1 MKKFLILTA
10 AAVAVFASCA
20 KTIDH
25 TRNTGPGDA
34 ISFGVYS
41 PKTVT
46 KAVSDADFGTI
57 DNNVLGNASGSGF
70 GVFAYYTDNNDYTSG
85 SYYANFM
92 YNQQVLGNGDG
103 TAAATAW
110 SYSPIKYWPN
120 EHGASAISTGTDK
133 LTFLAYAPWVDIKAK
148 GEDSASTAK
157 GTDDNAASE
166 GIISMTGNHQQSDA
180 TLTFKVPAST
190 ANQVDLLYGV
200 LKEQSVNVDGT
211 SEGTV
216 NSAIENLTKEKTGG
230 KVSILFKHA
239 LAKFEIDIK
248 EVVDQV
254 DPESSVNPGQGVNPN
269 WTKVVVKSLNILS
282 TDLGTQGNLNLY
294 TGAWN
299 VTTTTTSF
307 PIDPLPASIKAE
319 ADPVVA
325 YPTVAGVIETGLGA
339 NKIDVMLIPGATSK
353 VTGVEIVYYVCTKDD
368 NLYGGVSIVENHITK
383 SFDTDGS
390 TDGNQ
395 PLTIEKGKQYNINV
409 LLGLT
414 SVKLT
419 ADVENWD
426 DDDYDIDLPQ
436 NVS

>member
-34 ISFGVYS
+34 ISFGVYA
-41 PKTVT
+41 PKTAT
-46 KAVSDADFGTI
+46 KAVSATTY
-57 DNNVLGNASGSGF
+57 GNITNTELQASTFGF
-70 GVFAYYTDNNDYTSG
+70 GVFGYYTDNDDYTSG

-92 YNQQVLGNGDG
+92 YNQQVKYDG
-103 TAAATAW
+103 GW
-110 SYSPIKYWPN
+110 KYSPIKYWPN

-133 LTFLAYAPWVDIKAK
+133 LTFLAYAPWVDIKTK
-148 GEDSASTAK
+148 GEDSGSTVKDSEGNEA
-157 GTDDNAASE
+157 TE
-166 GIISMTGNHQQSDA
+166 GIIMMTGNHEAADA
-180 TLTFKVPAST
+180 LLIFKVPAST

-200 LKEQSVNVDGT
+200 LKEQSENVDGT
-211 SEGTV
+211 AEGTV
-216 NSAIENLTKEKTGG
+216 NSPIENLTKEKTGG

-339 NKIDVMLIPGATSK
+339 NKIDVMLIPAATSK

-383 SFDTDGS
+383 YFDTDDIN
-390 TDGNQ
+390 DGNQ
-395 PLTIEKGKQYNINV
+395 PLAIEKGKQYNINV

-426 DDDYDIDLPQ
+426 ADNYDIDLPQ

>member
-25 TRNTGPGDA
+25 TRNTGQGDA
-34 ISFGVYS
+34 ISFGVYA
-41 PKTVT
+41 PKTAT
-46 KAVSDADFGTI
+46 KAVSATTY
-57 DNNVLGNASGSGF
+57 GNITNTELQASTFGF
-70 GVFAYYTDNNDYTSG
+70 GVFGYYTDNDDYTSG

-92 YNQQVLGNGDG
+92 YNQQVKYDG
-103 TAAATAW
+103 GW
-110 SYSPIKYWPN
+110 KYSPIKYWPN

-133 LTFLAYAPWVDIKAK
+133 LTFLAYAPWVDIKTK
-148 GEDSASTAK
+148 GEDSGSTVKDSEGNEA
-157 GTDDNAASE
+157 TE
-166 GIISMTGNHQQSDA
+166 GIIMMTGNHEAADA
-180 TLTFKVPAST
+180 LLIFKVPAST

-200 LKEQSVNVDGT
+200 LKEQSENVDGT
-211 SEGTV
+211 AEGTV
-216 NSAIENLTKEKTGG
+216 NSPIENLTKEKTGG

-248 EVVDQV
+248 EVVDQ
-254 DPESSVNPGQGVNPN
+254 PAPTSSVNPGQGVDPN

-294 TGAWN
+294 TGNWN
-299 VTTTTTSF
+299 VTSTTTSF

-339 NKIDVMLIPGATSK
+339 NKIDVMLIPAATSK

-383 SFDTDGS
+383 YFDTDGS
-390 TDGNQ
+390 ADGNQ
-395 PLTIEKGKQYNINV
+395 PLAIEKGKQYNINV

-419 ADVENWD
+419 ADVEDWD